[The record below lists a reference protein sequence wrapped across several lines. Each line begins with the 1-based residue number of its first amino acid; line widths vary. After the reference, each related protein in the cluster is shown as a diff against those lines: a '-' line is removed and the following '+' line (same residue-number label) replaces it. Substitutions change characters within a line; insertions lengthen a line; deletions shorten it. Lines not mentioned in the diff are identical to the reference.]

1 MRLNLFVGIMSKK
14 QKRKNRKLNINE
26 KRVNRIAVFY
36 DVF

>member
-1 MRLNLFVGIMSKK
+1 MRLNLFVSIMSKK